1 MSRPPLLTAV
11 DLRKTFKVS
20 GQNRSTRFLTA
31 LDGVSMNLAAGETLG
46 IAGESG
52 CGKSTLAKTMASL
65 SQPDSGEV
73 LYKGTPLSQLGQS
86 DRNVF
91 RRKTQM
97 IFQDPFSSLNPRMRV
112 GDSIAEPLVI
122 AGVPTKQ
129 QRDELARIMVS
140 VGLPLETLNRFPD
153 EFSGGQ
159 RQRIGIARALAASPE
174 ILIADEPVSSLDI
187 SIQAQ
192 IINILLQMKHDNALS
207 MMIVSHNLLILRHIC
222 DRIIIM
228 YLGAVVECGS
238 ASELFSR
245 CRHPY
250 TEALIA
256 AIPGMSTSADSKTK
270 LLQDD
275 LPSALS
281 IPAGCRFHPRCR
293 HATDICRREI
303 PALTDFAAEHS
314 AACHL
319 SEALYGQN

>member
-1 MSRPPLLTAV
+1 MNETPLLSAV
-11 DLRKTFKVS
+11 DLHKTFKVS
-20 GQNRSTRFLTA
+20 SQSRSTRFLTA
-31 LDGVSMNLAAGETLG
+31 VDQVSLQLSSGETLG

-52 CGKSTLAKTMASL
+52 CGKSTLAKIMAGL
-65 SQPDSGEV
+65 LAPDGGSV
-73 LYKGTPLSQLGQS
+73 LYKGTQLSQLGQD
-86 DRNVF
+86 DRKAF

-112 GDSIAEPLVI
+112 GDSISEPFKI
-122 AGVPTKQ
+122 AGMAAPL
-129 QRDELARIMVS
+129 QRAELARIMTA
-140 VGLPLETLNRFPD
+140 VGLPGDTVNRFPD

-192 IINILLQMKHDNALS
+192 IINILLQMKLDFNLS
-207 MMIVSHNLLILRHIC
+207 MMIVSHNLLVLRHIC

-228 YLGAVVECGS
+228 YLGAVFECGP
-238 ASELFSR
+238 ASELFRR

-256 AIPGMSTSADSKTK
+256 AIPGLHLSATSKSE
-270 LLQDD
+270 LLRDD

-281 IPAGCRFHPRCR
+281 IPSGCRFHPRCR
-293 HATDICRREI
+293 HAVDRCRHEV
-303 PALTDFAAEHS
+303 PNLVEYASGHT

-319 SEALYGQN
+319 SSQLYG

>member
-1 MSRPPLLTAV
+1 MSNTPLLSAV
-11 DLRKTFKVS
+11 DLHKTFKVS
-20 GQNRSTRFLTA
+20 SQNYSTHVLTA
-31 LDGVSMNLAAGETLG
+31 LDHVSLHLSAGETLG

-52 CGKSTLAKTMASL
+52 CGKSTLAKIMAGL
-65 SQPDSGEV
+65 LTPDAGSV
-73 LYKGTPLSQLGQS
+73 SYKGTELSQLDQS
-86 DRNVF
+86 DRFTF

-112 GDSIAEPLVI
+112 GDSIAEPLII
-122 AGVPTKQ
+122 AGAPVSQ
-129 QRDELARIMVS
+129 QRAELARIMAA
-140 VGLPLETLNRFPD
+140 VGLRSDTANRFPD

-192 IINILLQMKHDNALS
+192 IINILLQMKSDFSLS

-228 YLGAVVECGS
+228 YLGAVVECGP
-238 ASELFSR
+238 AAELFRR

-256 AIPGMSTSADSKTK
+256 AIPGLHAAAASGSE
-270 LLQDD
+270 LLHDD

-293 HATDICRREI
+293 HAVDICRHVPPDLVEYSSGH
-303 PALTDFAAEHS
+303 T

-319 SEALYGQN
+319 SQQLYG